1 MVEDE
6 FRKRE
11 AKKVKEI
18 QGRSMDREAV
28 TLNKMSDLQF
38 KEKREIFEIFLPDTL
53 MKDIYEELGK
63 KEHEDM
69 EMYMRELEINKNAKL
84 KQMDAEEEIVQAE
97 LDKKKSEVSKL
108 SA

>member
-1 MVEDE
+1 
-6 FRKRE
+6 
-11 AKKVKEI
+11 
-18 QGRSMDREAV
+18 
-28 TLNKMSDLQF
+28 MSDLQF

>member
-1 MVEDE
+1 
-6 FRKRE
+6 
-11 AKKVKEI
+11 
-18 QGRSMDREAV
+18 MDREAV

>member
-1 MVEDE
+1 
-6 FRKRE
+6 
-11 AKKVKEI
+11 
-18 QGRSMDREAV
+18 
-28 TLNKMSDLQF
+28 
-38 KEKREIFEIFLPDTL
+38 